1 MADTPEPYQPEP
13 SPIAAGLT
21 GRCPRCNARTLFD
34 GWIRFADRCDVCGL
48 DFSSFNVGDGAAA
61 FLTLILG
68 ALVAAMAITVELAFS
83 PPFWVHIILWPPIT
97 LALILGSLRGSK
109 GVLLALEY
117 RNAAREGRIS
127 K

>member
-1 MADTPEPYQPEP
+1 MADTPEPP
-13 SPIAAGLT
+13 PILAGLT
-21 GRCPRCNARTLFD
+21 GRCPRCNARTLFS
-34 GWIRFADRCDVCGL
+34 GWINFADRCSNCGL

-68 ALVAAMAITVELAFS
+68 ALVAAMAITVELVFS

-117 RNAAREGRIS
+117 RNAAREGRIA